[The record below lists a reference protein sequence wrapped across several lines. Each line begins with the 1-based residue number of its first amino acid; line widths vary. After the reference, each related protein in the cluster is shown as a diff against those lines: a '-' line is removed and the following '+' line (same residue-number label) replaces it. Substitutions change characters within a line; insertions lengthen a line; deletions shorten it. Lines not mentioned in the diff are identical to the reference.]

1 MLFLPLKG
9 EVHGVD
15 ILLFRTVGRLGDTSG
30 GGGGGGVVGISG

>member
-30 GGGGGGVVGISG
+30 GGGVVGISG